1 MDYNKILKDRYILL
15 NKAKDNTELQQIE
28 IQLCK
33 RDILYWFRN
42 YLYTDKN
49 TNLFTWDEPSIIPF
63 IPFEFQEEFVIE
75 IWNSI
80 INWTL
85 PISERTDL
93 TNVFIEK
100 SRQMWISWLAM
111 AVFTYWFIF
120 HNHKYHVISQ
130 KEDDVDEIGNIKSL
144 MEKARFII
152 RNLPKWMIPFL
163 YEKNRNWQLELNEK
177 YLKYMN
183 IFRSDWTWAITGES
197 ANPNASRWW
206 TYNAIFLDEMWF
218 MQNATTINTAAAS
231 ATPCRI
237 FNSTPNWEWNE
248 FFRMRKLTQTRKD
261 DNGKELK
268 PEVKWLRYHW
278 TEHPLYDKKWYEWKI
293 QWMTSE
299 KIAQELEISYNTA
312 IEWRV
317 YKDFPT
323 KEIALLYNMYKPL
336 YIFIDHS
343 HWWADPHAV
352 IIAQQENQYINIID
366 SIEMNCSVTDM
377 AEFLSCQP
385 KFALTNA
392 QSDFFDRYRNY
403 NRRKATFIG
412 DPYDTFTTLNKS
424 TIYDEFKKVW
434 IYLNCPQER
443 NKEQQIMKTKAN
455 IYRIRY
461 NENCLDFAS
470 ALMNARYPQ
479 RKETSMA
486 TTEITKPIHDW
497 TSHYR
502 SWLEYWVNFILE
514 NPLIEKK
521 KVIEDDRPKRDML
534 TWQLYYTK
542 KV

>member
-1 MDYNKILKDRYILL
+1 
-15 NKAKDNTELQQIE
+15 
-28 IQLCK
+28 
-33 RDILYWFRN
+33 
-42 YLYTDKN
+42 
-49 TNLFTWDEPSIIPF
+49 
-63 IPFEFQEEFVIE
+63 
-75 IWNSI
+75 
-80 INWTL
+80 
-85 PISERTDL
+85 
-93 TNVFIEK
+93 
-100 SRQMWISWLAM
+100 
-111 AVFTYWFIF
+111 
-120 HNHKYHVISQ
+120 
-130 KEDDVDEIGNIKSL
+130 
-144 MEKARFII
+144 
-152 RNLPKWMIPFL
+152 MIPFL